1 MLLQDLLQNPEYKQK
16 FVLEK
21 FIQEVLQISREE
33 MWMQLDKEISWP
45 EVDQI
50 LRYYTAYVE
59 DKKPME
65 YILWHVDFFW
75 IPFIVNENTLIP
87 RPETEYMITAVTEY
101 TKENLDV
108 KNQTW
113 ILMDIWT
120 WCGVLWI
127 SVLLQNINSY
137 DKIFF
142 SDLSNWALF
151 VAQKNYEN
159 LIEKNYNKEFLQSDL
174 VSFISVKTLDT
185 SKPITLV
192 ANLPYI
198 PDETFD
204 QNSPDNVQKREP
216 RMAFVWWDDWLDLY
230 RKMIKQLFQFKED
243 WKIWFIMMFLE
254 MMTRQV
260 EILQKEF
267 GDKLNFEEVK
277 TFHFNIRIVK
287 ASFIE

>member
-21 FIQEVLQISREE
+21 FIQEVIQISREE
-33 MWMQLDKEISWP
+33 MRMQLEREISWL
-45 EVDQI
+45 EADQI
-50 LRYYTAYVE
+50 QRYYSSYTQ

-75 IPFIVNENTLIP
+75 VPFIVNENTLIP
-87 RPETEYMITAVTEY
+87 RPETEYMITAVSEY
-101 TKENLDV
+101 TKEYLDWN
-108 KNQTW
+108 NQKW

-120 WCGVLWI
+120 WCWVLWT
-127 SVLLQNINSY
+127 SVLLQNPDSY
-137 DKIFF
+137 DQVFF
-142 SDLSNWALF
+142 SDISMWALF

-159 LIEKNYNKEFLQSDL
+159 LIEKKYNSEFLQSDL
-174 VSFISVKTLDT
+174 ASFISDKNLNI

-216 RMAFVWWDDWLDLY
+216 RMAFVWWDDGLDLY
-230 RKMIKQLFQFKED
+230 RKMFRQLFDFKNN
-243 WKIWFIMMFLE
+243 WKIWSVMMFLE
-254 MMTRQV
+254 MMTRQI

-267 GDKLNFEEVK
+267 WDMLDFNEVK
-277 TFHFNIRIVK
+277 TFHFNIRIVQ
-287 ASFIE
+287 ASFKE

>member
-1 MLLQDLLQNPEYKQK
+1 MILQDLLQNPKYKQK

-21 FIQEVLQISREE
+21 FIQEVLHISREE
-33 MWMQLDKEISWP
+33 MRMQLDKEISES

-50 LRYYTAYVE
+50 LIYYRAYIE

-101 TKENLDV
+101 TKENLDK
-108 KNQTW
+108 KNQKW

-120 WCGVLWI
+120 WCGVLWT
-127 SVLLQNINSY
+127 SVLIQNPDSY

-142 SDLSNWALF
+142 SDLSTWALF

-159 LIEKNYNKEFLQSDL
+159 LIEKKYDSEFIQSDL
-174 VSFISVKTLDT
+174 VSFIFDKTLNT
-185 SKPITLV
+185 NRPITLV

-198 PDETFD
+198 PDKTFD
-204 QNSPDNVQKREP
+204 ENSPDNVQKREP
-216 RMAFVWWDDWLDLY
+216 RMAFVWWNDGLDLY
-230 RKMIKQLFQFKED
+230 RKMFNQLFQLKTEQR
-243 WKIWFIMMFLE
+243 IWQVMMFLE

-260 EILQKEF
+260 EILEKEF
-267 GDKLNFEEVK
+267 GDKLVFEEVK

-287 ASFIE
+287 VSFKD